1 MIVMLVAYI
10 YHSKMQKETNVAK
23 VLESILS
30 FYCHKFDEKE
40 YGIDLLDEKSSF
52 FFNKKLRKELN
63 DSREKADL

>member
-10 YHSKMQKETNVAK
+10 YHSKMQKETNIAK

-30 FYCHKFDEKE
+30 FYGHKFDEKE

>member
-1 MIVMLVAYI
+1 
-10 YHSKMQKETNVAK
+10 MQKETNVAK

>member
-1 MIVMLVAYI
+1 
-10 YHSKMQKETNVAK
+10 MQKETNIAK

-30 FYCHKFDEKE
+30 FYGHKFDEKE
-40 YGIDLLDEKSSF
+40 YGIDLLVEKSSF

>member
-10 YHSKMQKETNVAK
+10 YHSKIQKETNAAK
-23 VLESILS
+23 VLESILN
-30 FYCHKFDEKE
+30 FYSYKFDEKE

-52 FFNKKLRKELN
+52 FFNKKIRQELN